1 MRIERPPYVVDLT
14 RSQPAQPVRPQGPD
28 QVAVQ
33 GTAPPARVR
42 SLDRVEIS
50 PKAREL
56 QRLKQDLVALPDV
69 RLDRVALAKQNL
81 QYGKYRVDPAAV
93 AQSMMDSYDSKIL
106 KGDGA

>member
-1 MRIERPPYVVDLT
+1 MRIEGSAYVVDL
-14 RSQPAQPVRPQGPD
+14 SRPQAVRRESAEPG
-28 QVAVQ
+28 AVQ
-33 GTAPPARVR
+33 GTAQPGRVR

-56 QRLKQDLVALPDV
+56 QKLKTDLAALPDV

-81 QYGKYRVDPAAV
+81 QSGGRVDPAVV
-93 AQSMMDSYDSKIL
+93 AQSMMESFDSRHV